1 VLRFVNPEGKGKFA
15 FMWKRW
21 VTGVLVLLMMGS
33 YMLLMEDPGTAHRYD
48 ADKSKYHSFSPESQL
63 NIKGFFKRMHQS
75 GLFNGT
81 YLFFKDDSLLQG
93 KHGFANFRTG
103 DTLLLDDLFQLA
115 SVSKTITGTAVMT
128 LYQDGLI
135 SLEDSVHQH
144 LPEFKRKN
152 LTIRQL
158 LTHTS
163 GLPDYFDFSDR
174 YWLDKHKHM
183 NNGDVVQMLNKLPGT
198 MFARPGAFYNYCNT
212 NFVLL
217 SAIVEKVSHLSFR
230 HFVKHRVFDP
240 SGMLYS
246 HINNFDSIPLSGYF
260 LQGFERSHYLVQDVP
275 QNGTCGDKGV
285 YSNTWEMFRFDRALR
300 SPFLLHRSILEE
312 MYRPAVPT
320 SNQGQYYA
328 LGWRIT
334 WINMR
339 KWAFHNGWWK
349 GFRTYFWRCLDDN
362 RCYVVL
368 TNNVNGRF
376 LSTREMVSLLD

>member
-1 VLRFVNPEGKGKFA
+1 MWMRVVTGMVVILLSAGYVLRPADSDIGE
-15 FMWKRW
+15 
-21 VTGVLVLLMMGS
+21 
-33 YMLLMEDPGTAHRYD
+33 RYGNE
-48 ADKSKYHSFSPESQL
+48 KSKYHSFSPESLSKIQV
-63 NIKGFFKRMHQS
+63 FFSKMHQA

-81 YLFFKDDSLLQG
+81 YLFFKDDSLIQG

-135 SLEDSVHQH
+135 SLDDSVHH
-144 LPEFKRKN
+144 HIPELKRKN
-152 LTIRQL
+152 LTLRHL

-174 YWLDKHKHM
+174 YWNNKSIHM
-183 NNGDVVQMLNKLPGT
+183 SNSDVVNMLNKLPGT

-217 SAIVEKVSHLSFR
+217 SAVVEKVSHTSFR
-230 HFVKHRVFDP
+230 YFVKHRVFEP
-240 SGMLYS
+240 SGMVYS

-260 LQGFERSHYLVQDVP
+260 LQGFERSDYLVQDVP

-300 SPFLLHRSILEE
+300 SPYLLHRSVLEE
-312 MYRPAVPT
+312 MYRPAIPT
-320 SNQGQYYA
+320 SNPGQYYA
-328 LGWRIT
+328 LGWRVT

-362 RCYVVL
+362 RCFVVL

-376 LSTREMVSLLD
+376 LSTKEMVSLLD

>member
-1 VLRFVNPEGKGKFA
+1 VNPEVMGKFA
-15 FMWKRW
+15 CMWMRW
-21 VTGVLVLLMMGS
+21 VTGVLVLLLLGGAVWRFDSSSDASHS
-33 YMLLMEDPGTAHRYD
+33 YLSE
-48 ADKSKYHSFSPESQL
+48 KSKYHAFSAASKDKINSF
-63 NIKGFFKRMHQS
+63 FRRMHQA

-81 YLFFKDDSLLQG
+81 YLFFKGDSLLQG

-103 DTLLLDDLFQLA
+103 DTLLIDDLFQLA
-115 SVSKTITGTAVMT
+115 SVSKTITGTAVMS
-128 LYQDGLI
+128 LYQDGL
-135 SLEDSVHQH
+135 LNLDDSVHH
-144 LPEFKRKN
+144 YLRDLKRKN

-158 LTHTS
+158 LSHTS

-174 YWLDKHKHM
+174 YWPDKSRHM
-183 NNGDVVQMLNKLPGT
+183 NNNDVIQMLNKLPAT

-212 NFVLL
+212 NYVLL
-217 SAIVEKVSHLSFR
+217 SAIVEKVSHHSFR
-230 HFVKHRVFDP
+230 HFVKHRVFEP
-240 SGMLYS
+240 SGMPYS

-285 YSNTWEMFRFDRALR
+285 YSNTWEMFLFDRALR

-320 SNQGQYYA
+320 SNQGQFYA
-328 LGWRIT
+328 LGWRVT